1 MKNAKNKD
9 NAKNLNN
16 IDNAVMHK
24 LDNDDRNTIDEV
36 LVKLDVIDN
45 FNQIITDYVDFQE
58 FDKGKNATEND
69 LLTFFE
75 IRKNK
80 QSVLTLLYETKSKL
94 DEIKDT
100 LQDLIDK

>member
-1 MKNAKNKD
+1 MSNVK

-24 LDNDDRNTIDEV
+24 LSKEDRKSIDNV

-58 FDKGKNATEND
+58 FDKGKDASENI
-69 LLTFFE
+69 LLTYFE
-75 IRKNK
+75 IKRNK
-80 QSVLTLLYETKSKL
+80 QSILTLLYETKNKL

-100 LQDLIDK
+100 LQDLMKK